1 MFIFRGRV
9 VSGLGFGK
17 FYVTLPWVVAQIEEK
32 FGFTPYPGTLNLKVE
47 KDVRSFVEEKAR
59 VEIEPAKGFCRGLAA
74 EVFIG
79 ETIRAVV
86 IIPKVADYPEDL
98 IELVA
103 AENLRLKFNLKDG
116 DEVTVKLP

>member
-1 MFIFRGRV
+1 MIFRGRV
-9 VSGLGFGK
+9 VSGQGFGK
-17 FYVTLPWVVAQIEEK
+17 FYVTLPWVVAQIREK

-47 KDVRSFVEEKAR
+47 KGVRSLVEEKAR
-59 VEIEPAKGFCRGLAA
+59 VEIEPAEGFCRGLAA

-79 ETIRAVV
+79 ADVKAVV